1 MPRTSR
7 WAGLSQADRRAER
20 RAMLVRA
27 AYELFSEGGE
37 AAVTLR
43 SVCRR
48 SGLHSRYFY
57 ESFADTDAV
66 LGAAYDE
73 VVAELAVVLAT
84 AMSGLADDRAR
95 LAAGIRTVLSFSS
108 DDPGRGK
115 ILFIEARTNPV
126 LAERRTATQEE
137 LRKSVLRGGAR
148 EHTAELVGAA
158 MYAGA
163 MAELAQQ
170 WLLGRLGGD
179 LGAVVDAAVGVLMPD
194 RPAS

>member
-7 WAGLSQADRRAER
+7 WAGLSQADRRAAR

-27 AYELFSEGGE
+27 AYGLFAEGGE

-48 SGLHSRYFY
+48 SDLHARYFS
-57 ESFADTDAV
+57 ESFSGTDAL
-66 LGAAYDE
+66 LGAVYDV
-73 VVAELAVVLAT
+73 VVADLTEALAT
-84 AMSGLADDRAR
+84 AMAGLPDVRAR

-108 DDPGRGK
+108 EDPGRGK

-126 LAERRTATQEE
+126 LAQRRTATQEE
-137 LRKSVLRGGAR
+137 LRKSVLPGAVR
-148 EHTAELVGAA
+148 ERTADLVGAA

-170 WLLGRLGGD
+170 WLLGQ
-179 LGAVVDAAVGVLMPD
+179 LGADLETVVDSAVGVIMPG
-194 RPAS
+194 RPRR